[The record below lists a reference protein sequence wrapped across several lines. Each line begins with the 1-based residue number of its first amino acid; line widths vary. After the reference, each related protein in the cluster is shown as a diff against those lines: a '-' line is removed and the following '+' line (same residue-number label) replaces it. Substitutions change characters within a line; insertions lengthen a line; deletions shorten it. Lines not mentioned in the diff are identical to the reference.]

1 MNLPPTAQKFI
12 VHWGE
17 MGARWG
23 INRSVAQ
30 IHALLY
36 LSPRPLPADEIS
48 ETLAIARSNVSV
60 GLKELQNWGLI
71 RSTQTLGD
79 RRDHFETST
88 DVWELFRVIL
98 RERKRRELDPTVAM
112 LRECVDEA
120 RSSPGDAEA
129 IPLLGERLAAMLEFM
144 ELTDAWGERA
154 ARLSPQNLRRLAKL
168 GDSIF
173 KLAE

>member
-1 MNLPPTAQKFI
+1 MILPPAARKFI

-36 LSPRPLPADEIS
+36 VSPEPLAADAIA
-48 ETLAIARSNVSV
+48 ETLAIARSNVST
-60 GLKELQNWGLI
+60 GIKELQSWGLV
-71 RSTQTLGD
+71 RATQTLGD

-88 DVWELFRVIL
+88 DVWELFRIII
-98 RERKRRELDPTVAM
+98 RERKRREFDPTLAL

-120 RSSPGDAEA
+120 DTADSAASAMPQ
-129 IPLLGERLAAMLEFM
+129 LGERLKAMLEFM
-144 ELTDAWGERA
+144 ELTDTWGERA
-154 ARLSPQNLRRLAKL
+154 VRLSPSNLRRLAKL

>member
-1 MNLPPTAQKFI
+1 MNLPATAQKFI

-36 LSPRPLPADEIS
+36 LSPKPLPAEEIA

-60 GLKELQNWGLI
+60 GIKELQGWGLV
-71 RSTQTLGD
+71 RATQTLGD
-79 RRDHFETST
+79 RRAHFETST
-88 DVWELFRVIL
+88 DVWELFRIII
-98 RERKRRELDPTVAM
+98 RERKRRELDPTVAL
-112 LRECVDEA
+112 LRECVSDA
-120 RSSPGDAEA
+120 RSSGGDEA
-129 IPLLGERLAAMLEFM
+129 AMPLLGERLGAMLEFI

-173 KLAE
+173 RLAE